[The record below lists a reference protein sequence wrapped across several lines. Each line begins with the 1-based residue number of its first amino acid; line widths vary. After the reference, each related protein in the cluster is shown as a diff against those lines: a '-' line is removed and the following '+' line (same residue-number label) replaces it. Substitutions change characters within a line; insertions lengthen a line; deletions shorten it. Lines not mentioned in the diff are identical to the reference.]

1 VEARPE
7 ELLDRPVYGMSQ
19 AARLLGLRTDGLR
32 WWIDG
37 YERHGKLYAPV
48 IRERRTLDDA
58 VTWGEFVEA
67 GYLREYRA
75 KQVSLQYLRP
85 VIGFLRERLQVKY
98 PLATLR
104 PYTSGKALAVEA
116 QDIVGLD
123 PKLSIV
129 VIERDGSLTLTDP
142 ALAFLDKVEFDD
154 ADGIAERLFPLGRKK
169 AIVLDPDRSFGEPTV
184 PVVGV
189 RTEILAELVAAG
201 EEPERVAEIYSIPVE
216 HVEQAVAFERRLGD
230 PARAA

>member
-1 VEARPE
+1 VEARTK

-19 AARLLGLRTDGLR
+19 AARLLGLRTDGLQR
-32 WWIDG
+32 WIDG

-116 QDIVGLD
+116 QDFVGLD

-154 ADGIAERLFPLGRKK
+154 ADGIAERLFPLGRRK

-189 RTEILAELVAAG
+189 RTEILAELVDAG
-201 EEPERVAEIYSIPVE
+201 EEPERVAEIYSMPVE
-216 HVEQAVAFERRLGD
+216 HVEQAVAFERRHGD